1 MINEERSP
9 TKNEFRSDEFA
20 MLKIAPISKS
30 SKRKKN
36 TIKSTDLS
44 TVYFSWRLD
53 VSSNKESSKLEKY

>member
-20 MLKIAPISKS
+20 ILKIAPISKS
-30 SKRKKN
+30 SKRKKY

-44 TVYFSWRLD
+44 TVYFSWHLD
-53 VSSNKESSKLEKY
+53 VSSNKDSSK